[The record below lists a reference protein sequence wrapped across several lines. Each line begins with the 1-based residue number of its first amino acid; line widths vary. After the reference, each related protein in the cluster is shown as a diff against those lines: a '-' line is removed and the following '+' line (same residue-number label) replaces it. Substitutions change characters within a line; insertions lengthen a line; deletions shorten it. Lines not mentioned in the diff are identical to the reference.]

1 MPRSP
6 RCFKNLSGSVPVPR
20 RWSGENS
27 IQIHWSPRL
36 SVACAPR
43 NTCSSWPCTSIFNQ
57 SSVVMLR
64 EDMNS
69 SRAKARTSLA
79 STFGSRCDLLSR
91 LCTVVFAAI
100 ENRTAGF
107 ITERYLE
114 RLDVVD
120 SCAFYAGLQKTKTK
134 RVGLKCQDTTARANV
149 RRHFYCV
156 KANVGPNISND
167 HTRLDKFLQCR

>member
-64 EDMNS
+64 EDMKLIQGES
-69 SRAKARTSLA
+69 QDLA
-79 STFGSRCDLLSR
+79 CFNIRFSVR
-91 LCTVVFAAI
+91 LTEPIMHGCI
-100 ENRTAGF
+100 CCNREPHGGF
-107 ITERYLE
+107 IAE
-114 RLDVVD
+114 LDVVD

-134 RVGLKCQDTTARANV
+134 RVGLKCQDTTAGANV

-156 KANVGPNISND
+156 KANIGPNISND
-167 HTRLDKFLQCR
+167 HTRLDKCLQCR